1 MGADQKQTCVTPA
14 YRWQRTSILLTA
26 SAQRRKAS
34 FSSFTPPLL
43 SYSSSPLSSALL
55 MGPLCHLLVY
65 SVLSR
70 YPPGSL
76 LLYYL
81 VRNSALCVVCVQP
94 LSGLLYCKKELMCN
108 WRPKVW
114 SLRSSGDLY
123 LLLLWMSSAFYPC
136 TPNLLRIT
144 CSMAESSALV
154 AHIIAHHR
162 CPNHTAVQHS
172 RLVIVKTRG
181 GCERRLVQ
189 RCQWWKSSA

>member
-1 MGADQKQTCVTPA
+1 MTPA
-14 YRWQRTSILLTA
+14 PHGSGPEANLRHTGAQMTKNVYSFNGIRSKEKDLFLL
-26 SAQRRKAS
+26 
-34 FSSFTPPLL
+34 FHP
-43 SYSSSPLSSALL
+43 SSPLSSTLL

-76 LLYYL
+76 PLYYL

-114 SLRSSGDLY
+114 TLRSSSDLY
-123 LLLLWMSSAFYPC
+123 LLLLWMSSAFYHA
-136 TPNLLRIT
+136 LLRIT
-144 CSMAESSALV
+144 CSVAEPSALV

-162 CPNHTAVQHS
+162 CPDHTAIQLS

-181 GCERRLVQ
+181 GCERRWV
-189 RCQWWKSSA
+189 